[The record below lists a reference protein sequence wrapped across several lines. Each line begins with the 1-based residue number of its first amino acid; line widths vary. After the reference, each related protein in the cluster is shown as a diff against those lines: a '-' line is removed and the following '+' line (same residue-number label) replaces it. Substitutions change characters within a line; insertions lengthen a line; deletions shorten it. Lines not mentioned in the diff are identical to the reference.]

1 MSNKACK
8 LKFVLLISI
17 QNLNQ
22 IPGAAQ
28 YFLKIRKIFSYFQ
41 IAIRG
46 NQITETRTV
55 TRRRA
60 VSRPGPRL
68 AKPAAEVAPF
78 GVSTQMRVWKY
89 ICCKKATACLSC
101 FCDCHGF
108 LCNSIPRFRLLT
120 SKWQLFNLLL
130 VLHWIVLVRPLYKGS
145 FARVQMWRMQTVG
158 RRSS

>member
-28 YFLKIRKIFSYFQ
+28 YFLNIRKIFSYFQ

-46 NQITETRTV
+46 NQITETRSV
-55 TRRRA
+55 TQRRA

-68 AKPAAEVAPF
+68 AKPAAEVASF
-78 GVSTQMRVWKY
+78 GGNSFFESTCY
-89 ICCKKATACLSC
+89 
-101 FCDCHGF
+101 
-108 LCNSIPRFRLLT
+108 
-120 SKWQLFNLLL
+120 
-130 VLHWIVLVRPLYKGS
+130 
-145 FARVQMWRMQTVG
+145 
-158 RRSS
+158 